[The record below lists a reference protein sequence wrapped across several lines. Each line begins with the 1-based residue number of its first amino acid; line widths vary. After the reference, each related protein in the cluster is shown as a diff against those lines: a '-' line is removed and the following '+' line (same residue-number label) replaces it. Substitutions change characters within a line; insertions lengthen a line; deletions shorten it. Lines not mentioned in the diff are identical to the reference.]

1 MNIVGRLKE
10 MMEAV
15 EAIHCVSLYLLGVVI
30 KLLLQ

>member
-1 MNIVGRLKE
+1 MNVVGRLKE

-15 EAIHCVSLYLLGVVI
+15 EAIHCVAIYLLGVAI